1 MKCAAQTPSDTYHLS
16 TIVLDDT
23 YEVDVEEEQI
33 QTSWLNDNHKWLL
46 MISVKFGTHWPSWRN
61 LQHPNEVLP
70 ITHAHTWP
78 TVNIHIFYNLEQV
91 YSNCIALHCLCV
103 EHRPKHIYLPC
114 IHNNCEDFE
123 FSDILLNLIEK
134 KIYNNNNNNNNKLR
148 HLPYIQKK
156 KKSWNREQDY
166 LQ

>member
-1 MKCAAQTPSDTYHLS
+1 MRCAAQTPRDTYHLS

-33 QTSWLNDNHKWLL
+33 QTSWLNDNNKWLL

-103 EHRPKHIYLPC
+103 EHRPNIYLPC

-123 FSDILLNLIEK
+123 FSDIFAKFNWKK
-134 KIYNNNNNNNNKLR
+134 KIYNNNKTQTSAL
-148 HLPYIQKK
+148 YTKK
-156 KKSWNREQDY
+156 KKKLEQGTG
-166 LQ
+166 LSTIIQ